1 MGKQRGGNML
11 TVADIF
17 TRLFMIVLAGLV
29 LWGLVNWYMS
39 TTNTGTKVLA
49 VFLIMTTVGIALNVF
64 LPDDD

>member
-1 MGKQRGGNML
+1 ML

>member
-1 MGKQRGGNML
+1 MRKQRGGNML

-29 LWGLVNWYMS
+29 LWGLVHWYMS

-49 VFLIMTTVGIALNVF
+49 VFLMMTIVGIAFNVF
-64 LPDDD
+64 LPDD

>member
-17 TRLFMIVLAGLV
+17 TRLFMIVLAGLI

-39 TTNTGTKVLA
+39 TADTTSKVFA
-49 VFLIMTTVGIALNVF
+49 VILMLVILGISFSVI
-64 LPDDD
+64 LPDD